1 MSDTPTPMMQQYFRL
16 KADHADK
23 LLFYRMGDFYELFFD
38 DAVKASKLLGIT
50 LTQRGQHQ
58 GQPIAMAGVPYHAVE
73 QYLAKLMKQGLSVA
87 ICEQIGDP
95 ATSKGPVERK
105 VVKVLTPGTLT
116 DSALLDDKVES
127 RLLAIL
133 PKKNRLGLAWLTLAS
148 GEFCVAEVEE
158 EGLLAELERL
168 RPSEILLPDNV
179 AVSLLQQYSGQIQ
192 SLGHWQFDVDSAY
205 QALLNQFETHDLR
218 SFGVNETGLE
228 IGAAGALLHYVKL
241 TQGGALPHI
250 GAIKRVEYTEFLTL
264 DAVTRRNLEI
274 SETLRGEK
282 SPTLFSLL
290 DHCQTVMGS
299 RLLYSW
305 LHHPLRDHQAILA
318 RQSAIASLLENSAIS
333 KLQSIL
339 YTITDIERI
348 TTRIALK
355 TARPRDLSSLRMSL
369 LSLPILMDAVP
380 DATARLQEIKVALS
394 VDMSLTDLLVRAIKS
409 EPSVLLREGQVIND
423 GYHEELDA
431 LRHIQ
436 TNCGDFLLAL
446 ENQEK
451 ERTGITSLKVEFNRV
466 HGFYIEV
473 SRLAADKIPA
483 DYQRRQTLKNA
494 ERYITPELKI
504 FEDKALSAQ
513 DKALQLE
520 KTLYEELLVCLAPYL
535 FALQKAAKVVAEIDV
550 LVNLAECAQTRHY
563 VAPRFVNE
571 DKIDIQEGR
580 HPVVEAQVDHFIA
593 NDVLLHEKRKLM
605 LITGP
610 NMGGKSTYMRQL
622 ATIILLA
629 HVGAFVPAKAA
640 IIGPIDRIFTRIG
653 AADDLAGGRSTFM
666 VEMTEA
672 AHILHQATAQSLVL
686 MDEVGRGTSTFDGL
700 SLAWAIAEA
709 LVEKNQAYTLY
720 ATHYFELTRL
730 AQNYL
735 EVANVHLDAVEHKDK
750 IVFLHEVA
758 EGPASQSYGLQVAQ
772 LAGVPKNVIR
782 QAKKHLQRLEEQ
794 SVTQEI
800 QRDLFVDTP
809 RYTFEEN
816 EGEDI
821 PSALSSLHE
830 EIVLSLQTIDVDALT
845 AREALQYLYDI
856 KEQLK

>member
-1 MSDTPTPMMQQYFRL
+1 MSDTLTPMMQQYFRL
-16 KADHADK
+16 KADHTDK

-50 LTQRGQHQ
+50 LTQRGHHQ

-95 ATSKGPVERK
+95 TTSKGPVERK

-158 EGLLAELERL
+158 EALLAELERL

-179 AVSLLQQYSGQIQ
+179 KLPLLQQYSGQIQ
-192 SLGHWQFDVDSAY
+192 SLGDWQFDLDSAY

-218 SFGVNETGLE
+218 SFGVNETSLE

-241 TQGGALPHI
+241 TQGGSLPHI
-250 GAIKRVEYTEFLTL
+250 VAIKRVEYTEFLTL
-264 DAVTRRNLEI
+264 DAATRRNLEI

-318 RQSAIASLLENSAIS
+318 RQSAIENLLENRAIS

-339 YTITDIERI
+339 YTFTDIERI

-355 TARPRDLSSLRMSL
+355 TARPRDLSSLRTSL

-380 DATARLQEIKVALS
+380 DTTARLQEIKAALNVDRS
-394 VDMSLTDLLVRAIKS
+394 VTDLLVRAIKS

-451 ERTGITSLKVEFNRV
+451 ARTGITSLKVEFNRV

-483 DYQRRQTLKNA
+483 DYQRRQTLKNV

-520 KTLYEELLVCLAPYL
+520 KTLYEDLLVCLAPYL
-535 FALQKAAKVVAEIDV
+535 FALQKAAKAVAEIDV

-593 NDVLLHEKRKLM
+593 NDVLLHDKRKLI

-622 ATIILLA
+622 AMIVLLA
-629 HVGAFVPAKAA
+629 HVGAFVPAKKA

-782 QAKKHLQRLEEQ
+782 QAKKHLVRLEEQ

-800 QRDLFVDTP
+800 QRDLFVDSP
-809 RYTFEEN
+809 RHTFEEM
-816 EGEDI
+816 DVDDA
-821 PSALSSLHE
+821 PSALVSLHE
-830 EIVLSLQTIDVDALT
+830 EIVLSLQTVDVDTLS

-856 KEQLK
+856 KEKLK